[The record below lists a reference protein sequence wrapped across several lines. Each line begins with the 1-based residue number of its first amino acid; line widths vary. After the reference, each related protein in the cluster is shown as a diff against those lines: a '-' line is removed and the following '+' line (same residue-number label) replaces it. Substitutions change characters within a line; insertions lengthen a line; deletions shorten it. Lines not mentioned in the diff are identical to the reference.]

1 MTGQHPGPAPVLRRD
16 HPPIEVG
23 TAPDT
28 IRALKEALTG
38 GLLPDTYVS
47 AGALVRMETVSGG
60 LPVGAADE
68 DSPLPV
74 AASVLTPAGL
84 AASLAAHAFVYRY
97 KTRKNDKG
105 VVEVYEEEVTPPRDT
120 LAAVLVGK
128 TWPGV
133 SPLRGIIGAP
143 VLRRDGTLLQRPGYD
158 PATGFYLAA
167 RVQLPEV
174 PDRPTV
180 RQVADA
186 RGFVLDRFLR
196 DFPWASAADRAN
208 YLALLVT
215 PILRHYTRSLTP
227 FALIDATMPASGK
240 TILTGGPGMLYGQ
253 RVLPWTYSEEE
264 LRKSITSVLAE
275 PVGVVI
281 FDNLA
286 EGTVI
291 DSPILAQ
298 LVTGG
303 VWSDRQL
310 GASRTVV
317 TPNDRL
323 WMATG
328 NNLQVGGDMASRT
341 VRVHLDPNMPR
352 PEQRDQTGFGIPHL
366 DQWITVPANQLTV
379 LWHLLVLV
387 LDWTRNGAPRITGV
401 SMRQFTPWAQSL
413 GGFLAH
419 HQIDGFLANAG
430 DIAAIDDDETRW
442 RAFLTCWHD
451 RHHDRPMTAADLR
464 KDAEPDHAGG
474 ELFDTWDGQFITT
487 HTGKLPNHISLGR
500 LLTGQIGRWRGS
512 YVIRSAMSDRGD
524 RRTFW
529 IEHHPEQT
537 PEPSNPSP
545 QPRNPAK
552 GPLTSEN
559 TLRG

>member
-1 MTGQHPGPAPVLRRD
+1 MTAPPAPERAV
-16 HPPIEVG
+16 EVG

-28 IRALKEALTG
+28 IRALKTALAAG
-38 GLLPDTYVS
+38 ILPDTYVS
-47 AGALVRMETVSGG
+47 GGSLVHMETVSGG

-74 AASVLTPAGL
+74 AASTLTPAGL
-84 AASLAAHAFVYRY
+84 AARLAAHAFVYRRKAR
-97 KTRKNDKG
+97 KTDHG
-105 VVEVYEEEVTPPRDT
+105 GLEFYDEEVTPPRDT

-133 SPLRGIIGAP
+133 APLRGIIGAP
-143 VLRRDGTLLQRPGYD
+143 VLRRDGTLLQHPGYD
-158 PATGFYLAA
+158 PATGFYLAS

-174 PDRPTV
+174 PDQPTP

-186 RGFVLDRFLR
+186 RSFILDRFLR
-196 DFPWASAADRAN
+196 DFPWSSDADRAN

-275 PVGVVI
+275 QVGVVI

-291 DSPILAQ
+291 DSAILAQ

-310 GASRTVV
+310 GASRTIA

-352 PEQRDQTGFGIPHL
+352 PDQRDQSGFGIPHL
-366 DQWITVPANQLTV
+366 DQWITSPANQLTV

-387 LDWTRNGAPRITGV
+387 LDWTRNNAPRTHTF

-419 HQIDGFLANAG
+419 HQIGGFLANAA
-430 DIAAIDDDETRW
+430 DIRTIDDDETRW
-442 RAFLTCWHD
+442 RAFLATWHD
-451 RHHDRPMTAADLR
+451 RHADRQMTAADLR
-464 KDAEPDHAGG
+464 KDAEPEHAGG
-474 ELFDTWDGQFITT
+474 DLHDRWDGQFITT
-487 HTGKLPNHISLGR
+487 HSGKLPNHISLGR

-512 YVIRSAMSDRGD
+512 YVIRSSMNPRGD
-524 RRTFW
+524 RRVFW
-529 IEHHPEQT
+529 IEHHPD
-537 PEPSNPSP
+537 
-545 QPRNPAK
+545 
-552 GPLTSEN
+552 
-559 TLRG
+559 